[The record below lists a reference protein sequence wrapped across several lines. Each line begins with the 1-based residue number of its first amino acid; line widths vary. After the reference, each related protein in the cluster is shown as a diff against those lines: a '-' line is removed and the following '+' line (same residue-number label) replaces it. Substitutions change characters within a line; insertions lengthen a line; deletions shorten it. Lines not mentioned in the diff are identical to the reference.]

1 MRESGNVKHA
11 VITLCLLSM
20 FGWSEAQSV
29 KGLLEKGD
37 RFFLKKDYQNALKT
51 YQEILAVETG
61 DPLVYFKAGVS
72 SLNQE
77 NYSQAVAYL
86 EKAYELKPDV
96 DEDIAYHMGMA
107 YQKDHQFKKAGEQFE
122 TLSKKNKRLLPIA
135 LKKIRECYVAD
146 SLMRIKVQADVSIL
160 AEDINTAFSDFAPLI
175 SQDGKTLVFTSDRS
189 VDGYQ
194 IKSGTNAGDVY
205 ITEKRGS
212 SWAPARKIG
221 DRINVKLHESAT
233 AMSADSKTLLLF
245 YEEGNGD
252 IYLST
257 REDNGWSQ
265 PAALNKFI
273 NHPQYRESFA
283 CLSADGNRLYFSS
296 NRPGGKGGF
305 DIYVSEMGANG
316 QWGRPS
322 NLGSAI
328 NTRGD
333 EESPF
338 ITANGDALYFSS
350 DGHGTLGEKDILRSR
365 LKDGKWNRPD
375 NLGYPINTSGYEGQF
390 SLSADGK
397 IGYFASRRSPHA
409 DNLNIYQVDFHTT
422 SSNMQSGSV
431 TSVPDDQRGKQIVT
445 LLRGTVVDVTDGTPI
460 TATLSLVDNSTNT
473 VLSDVVT
480 DASGNFEIIM
490 PREGNYGVTAV
501 RNGYLFNSLNF
512 NLPPFQKYQEIDTH
526 ILMIKAEVGSKIV
539 LKNIFFDANEAA
551 LKPESFPELQNIL
564 ELLTQ
569 NPRWGIQINGHT
581 DNIDPR
587 ERNVALSLRRAEAV
601 VEYLVRE
608 GISADRLEAKGFGPD
623 RPLVSNDDE
632 KDGRQLNRR
641 TEIEIISQ

>member
-1 MRESGNVKHA
+1 
-11 VITLCLLSM
+11 
-20 FGWSEAQSV
+20 
-29 KGLLEKGD
+29 
-37 RFFLKKDYQNALKT
+37 
-51 YQEILAVETG
+51 
-61 DPLVYFKAGVS
+61 
-72 SLNQE
+72 
-77 NYSQAVAYL
+77 
-86 EKAYELKPDV
+86 
-96 DEDIAYHMGMA
+96 
-107 YQKDHQFKKAGEQFE
+107 
-122 TLSKKNKRLLPIA
+122 
-135 LKKIRECYVAD
+135 
-146 SLMRIKVQADVSIL
+146 
-160 AEDINTAFSDFAPLI
+160 
-175 SQDGKTLVFTSDRS
+175 
-189 VDGYQ
+189 
-194 IKSGTNAGDVY
+194 
-205 ITEKRGS
+205 
-212 SWAPARKIG
+212 
-221 DRINVKLHESAT
+221 
-233 AMSADSKTLLLF
+233 
-245 YEEGNGD
+245 
-252 IYLST
+252 
-257 REDNGWSQ
+257 
-265 PAALNKFI
+265 
-273 NHPQYRESFA
+273 
-283 CLSADGNRLYFSS
+283 
-296 NRPGGKGGF
+296 
-305 DIYVSEMGANG
+305 MGANG

-569 NPRWGIQINGHT
+569 NPRWRIQINGHT
-581 DNIDPR
+581 DNIGPR

>member
-1 MRESGNVKHA
+1 MRQSGNVKHA

-20 FGWSEAQSV
+20 FGLSEAQSV

-51 YQEILAVETG
+51 YQEILAVESG
-61 DPLVYFKAGVS
+61 DPLVNFKAGVS
-72 SLNQE
+72 SLNE
-77 NYSQAVAYL
+77 GNYSQAVAYL
-86 EKAYELKPDV
+86 EKAYELKPEV

-107 YQKDHQFKKAGEQFE
+107 YQKDHQFKKAREQFE

-135 LKKIRECYVAD
+135 LKKIQECYVGD
-146 SLMRIKVQADVSIL
+146 SLMKIKVNADVSVL
-160 AEDINTAFSDFAPLI
+160 AEDINTPFSDFAPVI

-189 VDGYQ
+189 ADGYQ

-205 ITEKRGS
+205 ITEKNGS

-221 DRINVKLHESAT
+221 DSINVKLHESAS
-233 AMSADSKTLLLF
+233 AMSADGKALLLC
-245 YEEGNGD
+245 YEDGSGD
-252 IYLST
+252 IYVST

-265 PAALNKFI
+265 PVGLNKFI
-273 NHPQYRESFA
+273 NHPQYRESSA
-283 CLSADGNRLYFSS
+283 CLSADGKKLYFSS

-305 DIYVSEMGANG
+305 DIYVSELGAND

-328 NTRGD
+328 NTKGD

-338 ITANGDALYFSS
+338 ITSKGDALYFSS
-350 DGHGTLGEKDILRSR
+350 DGHGSLGEKDILRSK

-375 NLGYPINTSGYEGQF
+375 NLGYPINTSGHEGQF
-390 SLSADGK
+390 SLSADGNT
-397 IGYFASRRSPHA
+397 GYFASRRSPHA
-409 DNLNIYQVDFHTT
+409 DNPNIYQVNFHTT
-422 SSNMQSGSV
+422 SANMQSASV
-431 TSVPDDQRGKQIVT
+431 TSVPADERGKQIVT
-445 LLRGTVVDVTDGTPI
+445 LLRGTVVDVSDGTPI

-473 VLSDVVT
+473 VLSKVVT
-480 DASGNFEIIM
+480 DESGNFELIM

-512 NLPPFQKYQEIDTH
+512 NLPPFHKYQEIDTH
-526 ILMIKAEVGSKIV
+526 ILMIKAQVGSKIV
-539 LKNIFFDANEAA
+539 LKNIFFDVNESA
-551 LKPESFPELQNIL
+551 LKPESLPELENIL
-564 ELLTQ
+564 DLLTR
-569 NPRWGIQINGHT
+569 NPRWRIQINGHT
-581 DNIDPR
+581 DNIGPR
-587 ERNVALSLRRAEAV
+587 EVNIALSLRRAEAV
-601 VEYLVRE
+601 MEYLAKE
-608 GISADRLEAKGFGPD
+608 GISPDRLDAKGFGPD

-632 KDGRQLNRR
+632 KDGRQINRR